1 MRKLAVIFSFFIFSA
16 NAQVIASSEQPIN
29 DNYSEGKSSNSPK
42 PIGLDLMGGNKS
54 GITVYPSADND
65 HILISVAGKQ
75 VEKRSIRIANSN
87 GQPVFKME
95 NRRENTFLV
104 DSSGLRKGLY
114 FIEVTS
120 GNSVYRKKFL
130 KS

>member
-1 MRKLAVIFSFFIFSA
+1 MKQLAAFFCFIFFSV
-16 NAQVIASSEQPIN
+16 NAQDMAYVAPQIDQLSDLKGA
-29 DNYSEGKSSNSPK
+29 KNSK

-54 GITVYPSADND
+54 DVTVYPSTDNG
-65 HILISVAGKQ
+65 HILISVAGKAI
-75 VEKRSIRIANSN
+75 EKRSIRIANSN

-104 DSSGLRKGLY
+104 DSSGLRNGIY

-120 GNSVYRKKFL
+120 GNAIYRKKFL